1 MAGDVDFDRDL
12 RPRIIVFGA
21 GGAGGNAVNNMIA
34 SDLKGVE
41 FVVANT
47 DAQALVRAQPEHRLQ
62 LGARITEGLGAGA
75 RPEIGRKAAEDSIE
89 DIAARLKGAHMVF
102 ITAGMG
108 GGTGTGAAPV
118 IARAAREAGA
128 LTIAVV
134 TKPFEFEGSKR
145 MRVAEEGL
153 RELEQEVETLI
164 VIPNQNL
171 FRVATETTTMADAFA
186 MADEVLHSGVRGV
199 TDLMTRPGLVNLD
212 FADVRTVMNEMGE
225 AMMGTGEAEGP
236 RRAEEAA
243 NAAVAN
249 PLLDDVTLRGA
260 RAVLINITGGPDMT
274 LLDVEGAV
282 NTIRAEID
290 PDANIIV
297 GSALDDS
304 LSGRLRVSVVAT
316 GMDAPSKG
324 ARSRIRAGA
333 ASSAVLAKRAGAAL
347 DEPAP
352 QPVEPFTFEPAQAG
366 SDTPAMAT
374 CPDAAS
380 SSQALANDD
389 AADQPSAHEAD
400 AQDGSRAG
408 ARDEARA
415 DSPDEAPDVRRME
428 PEEER
433 AARSGGFSLF
443 GRRRRSEEDAAPDDH
458 DGETSAQDADAEDAN
473 NGMVDEED
481 LEIPAFLRRQAN

>member
-1 MAGDVDFDRDL
+1 MAVDADFDRDL
-12 RPRIIVFGA
+12 SPRIVVFGA
-21 GGAGGNAVNNMIA
+21 GGAGGNAVHNMIA
-34 SDLKGVE
+34 YDLKGVE

-47 DAQALVRAQPEHRLQ
+47 DAQALVRARPEHRLQ
-62 LGARITEGLGAGA
+62 LGERITEGLGAGA

-89 DIAARLKGAHMVF
+89 DIAGRLKGAHMVF

-134 TKPFEFEGSKR
+134 TKPFEFEGAKR

-153 RELEQEVETLI
+153 RELEREVETLI

-171 FRVATETTTMADAFA
+171 FRVATETTTMANAFA
-186 MADEVLHSGVRGV
+186 MADEVLHSGVRGI

-249 PLLDDVTLRGA
+249 PLLDDVTLKGA

-297 GSALDDS
+297 GSALDES
-304 LSGRLRVSVVAT
+304 LGQRLRVSVVAT
-316 GMDAPSKG
+316 GMEAAPSS
-324 ARSRIRAGA
+324 ARSRRKVVAL
-333 ASSAVLAKRAGAAL
+333 SSASRADL
-347 DEPAP
+347 DREPRPAP
-352 QPVEPFTFEPAQAG
+352 QPIEAFTFEPPR
-366 SDTPAMAT
+366 TPAEAPSAIST
-374 CPDAAS
+374 PEISPTSETLTDDEPAHGAAD
-380 SSQALANDD
+380 DD
-389 AADQPSAHEAD
+389 AAVQALVADEPVVEVEAVED
-400 AQDGSRAG
+400 TL
-408 ARDEARA
+408 E
-415 DSPDEAPDVRRME
+415 VRRME
-428 PEEER
+428 PDEER

-443 GRRRRSEEDAAPDDH
+443 GRRRRQDGDETPDEH
-458 DGETSAQDADAEDAN
+458 DAEAN
-473 NGMVDEED
+473 ADDIDPQGAGQSVNGEED